1 MNLFNILPGFQ
12 TTPAGLERVVLRRLP
27 RVLWVGTALP
37 AALSVLARWLPWTGS
52 EAEVLTRIT
61 TLDIYAISLVVLHWT
76 LVLTVAIGA
85 FIVMVMKGP
94 AYVADAYP
102 LVEYEHPQ
110 ASSDRSQA
118 GSQASTRQAP

>member
-1 MNLFNILPGFQ
+1 MKLFNVLPGFQ
-12 TTPAGLERVVLRRLP
+12 PSPAGLERKLLRKLP

-37 AALSVLARWLPWTGS
+37 VLLALVVRWLPWSGS
-52 EAEVLTRIT
+52 ESELLTRIT
-61 TLDIYAISLVVLHWT
+61 TVDIYMISIVLLHWT

-102 LVEYEHPQ
+102 LDDAEQPAAERRMP
-110 ASSDRSQA
+110 
-118 GSQASTRQAP
+118 G